1 MFMSQAIGTVDEA
14 IHVEIPC
21 VSYSESR
28 MQSHSKTQRQAGTY
42 GVKKGDGADKNCD
55 GGGDSIGNDV
65 LRDRASTGR
74 DRDSG
79 CVTAFGF

>member
-28 MQSHSKTQRQAGTY
+28 MQSHSKKQRQARTY
-42 GVKKGDGADKNCD
+42 GVKDGDGADKNCH
-55 GGGDSIGNDV
+55 GGDSIGNDV
-65 LRDRASTGR
+65 LGDRASTGR
-74 DRDSG
+74 DRDCV